1 MVSRVDLYP
10 RVEIAT
16 AVVAV
21 VIGLASY
28 AIVTGV
34 RAPAAGLPPSLVTML
49 LVANLT
55 PLMVLITLIAR
66 RLALLVGHPTRGT
79 AGARLHV
86 RLVALFSV
94 VAAVPSLLVVIFPSM
109 LFQYR
114 TEFVFS
120 ARALTVHVNASP
132 LSQASS

>member
-34 RAPAAGLPPSLVTML
+34 RAPAAGLPPSLVTVL

-66 RLALLVGHPTRGT
+66 RLALLVGHRSEEHTSELQSLMRI
-79 AGARLHV
+79 
-86 RLVALFSV
+86 SY
-94 VAAVPSLLVVIFPSM
+94 AVFCLKHKTQDIHE
-109 LFQYR
+109 R
-114 TEFVFS
+114 TDHS
-120 ARALTVHVNASP
+120 H
-132 LSQASS
+132 SQNDEI

>member
-1 MVSRVDLYP
+1 MENPGIRPDAEKRRSWRRARRRLSRMVSRVDLYP

-34 RAPAAGLPPSLVTML
+34 RAPAAGLPPSLVTVL

-66 RLALLVGHPTRGT
+66 RLALLDRKST
-79 AGARLHV
+79 
-86 RLVALFSV
+86 
-94 VAAVPSLLVVIFPSM
+94 SLNS
-109 LFQYR
+109 
-114 TEFVFS
+114 
-120 ARALTVHVNASP
+120 SP
-132 LSQASS
+132 